1 MKNSFVVL
9 LFILISFSCREAKN
23 KNKVLLERK
32 ELDTISSSQSKTINK
47 ESLAKIIDF
56 KEVLNTIEN
65 VKHTKE
71 KHKDWMSDYS
81 FVFSKIFELDSE
93 KFKIKTT
100 SYEYKKNMVFYLH
113 DVKHSNSS
121 MSIKSFLENVQGKPT
136 EGYTGER
143 ILMFAMKTNTVANF
157 IDIPANWNY
166 IELKEELLEILY
178 KNINSDIIE
187 CYRTKKCVYK
197 DLRKTK

>member
-1 MKNSFVVL
+1 
-9 LFILISFSCREAKN
+9 
-23 KNKVLLERK
+23 
-32 ELDTISSSQSKTINK
+32 
-47 ESLAKIIDF
+47 
-56 KEVLNTIEN
+56 
-65 VKHTKE
+65 
-71 KHKDWMSDYS
+71 
-81 FVFSKIFELDSE
+81 
-93 KFKIKTT
+93 
-100 SYEYKKNMVFYLH
+100 MVFYLH

-187 CYRTKKCVYK
+187 CYGTKKCVYK